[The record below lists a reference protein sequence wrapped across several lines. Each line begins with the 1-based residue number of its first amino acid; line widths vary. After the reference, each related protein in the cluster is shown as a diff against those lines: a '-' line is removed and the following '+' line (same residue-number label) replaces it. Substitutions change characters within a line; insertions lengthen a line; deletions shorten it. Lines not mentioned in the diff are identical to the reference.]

1 MSVTPEKSW
10 SGVRSGAPQET
21 PVQVIFSGW
30 VRVSRVFF
38 FLRFGS
44 IFTLF
49 QAPPPYIPVCPVLLR
64 NFQSS
69 PFVQFYARIL
79 SWPPLWG
86 KGGSKSMAPACEE
99 EEEEKEH

>member
-1 MSVTPEKSW
+1 M
-10 SGVRSGAPQET
+10 
-21 PVQVIFSGW
+21 
-30 VRVSRVFF
+30 
-38 FLRFGS
+38 
-44 IFTLF
+44 
-49 QAPPPYIPVCPVLLR
+49 CPVLLR

-99 EEEEKEH
+99 EEEKEEEEEEEKEH